1 MNCMEN
7 KNGQLA
13 FPKDLFNTYLKKV
26 SIYQEKDLNKDSI
39 ESIFRVLAEDF
50 RNGVLSLDD
59 FSSISGHLSTYFSNE
74 NDREWL
80 SDAYSGIKNML
91 EIASDLSYQ
100 VRHPSNTLL
109 EYLQEVTTYPDYIR
123 IK

>member
-1 MNCMEN
+1 MEN